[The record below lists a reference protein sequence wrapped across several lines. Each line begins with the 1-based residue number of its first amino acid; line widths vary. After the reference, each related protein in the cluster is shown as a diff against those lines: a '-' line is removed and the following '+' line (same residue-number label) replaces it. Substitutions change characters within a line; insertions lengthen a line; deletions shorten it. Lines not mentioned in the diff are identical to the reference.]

1 MALDYHGGDSF
12 LDSLLAVHEA
22 ELQQKML
29 LKDVEEKD
37 VSEIQEQ

>member
-1 MALDYHGGDSF
+1 
-12 LDSLLAVHEA
+12 LLPHHEE
-22 ELQQKML
+22 ELLRKMS